1 MKVFRKVSLI
11 FCAFV
16 ISALLLATTSF
27 PVTFNFGKNDNAVT
41 YVTTAEAK
49 STDYYEDI
57 DTTLKGTAFRAEVAE
72 LITTTHKT
80 KTTYNGLKTIFK
92 NSDADLSKSGNIIW
106 FYTGTSISY
115 NGNLGSGSS
124 ATNREHVWPKNAG
137 KAFDPESNCGSD
149 AHHLRP
155 TNAQL
160 NSTRSNNSFGEV
172 AKTNSNIVKE
182 NGKTTYPSLCYQ
194 ANSTFYPG
202 EGFRGAT
209 ARILMYVQ
217 TRWGDTY
224 NLKFVLGNGNNKTIG
239 DIATLLKWHY
249 QEPPTEEEYARND
262 YVYSIQGN
270 RNPFI
275 DHPEYATQI
284 YCYDGQTYN
293 SKLQQIAAQYDNY
306 SDSDEYV
313 VATEL
318 TVTPQEVELTE
329 GNTATLSTTV
339 SPSNA
344 KRAFTYAS
352 NNTSV
357 AKVSDNGVITAVKEG
372 TATITVTETYS
383 KLTKTVK
390 VTVTEKLITATAITV
405 TPTEVELEIGNL
417 SSISAEASPTN
428 ATYEFTY
435 TSSNPDV
442 VDVDESGTIMGCAVG
457 TATITVTETY
467 SKLTKTVTVTVK
479 DSSATPEAQAF
490 FTLVLFAKSKLGQ
503 DACYSYIVKAF
514 NAYKNLTESEKK
526 AVTDGYQTLLDCVFI
541 YNDYANATNATEDTA
556 IIIAISATKTAQTAE
571 DVENAQ

>member
-27 PVTFNFGKNDNAVT
+27 PVTFNFGENDNATT

-49 STDYYEDI
+49 TDDYYEDI
-57 DTTLKGTAFRAEVAE
+57 DTTLKGTAFRAEVAD
-72 LITTTHKT
+72 LITTTHK
-80 KTTYNGLKTIFK
+80 KQTTYNGLGSIFK
-92 NSDADLSKSGNIIW
+92 KSDADLSKSGNIIW

-115 NGNLGSGSS
+115 SGNFGSGTS

-137 KAFDPESNCGSD
+137 KAFPEKSECGSD

-155 TNAQL
+155 ANAQL

-172 AKTNSNIVKE
+172 ATTNKNIVKE

-217 TRWGDTY
+217 TRWGDSF

-284 YCYDGQTYN
+284 YCYDGQSYN

-306 SDSDEYV
+306 TDSDEYV

-329 GNTATLSTTV
+329 GSTTTISALV

-344 KRAFTYAS
+344 KRAFTYTS
-352 NNTSV
+352 NNDSV
-357 AKVSDNGVITAVKEG
+357 AKVSDKGVITAVKEG

-390 VTVTEKLITATAITV
+390 VTVTEKIITATTITI
-405 TPTEVELEIGNL
+405 TPTDIELEIGNL
-417 SSISAEASPTN
+417 SSILAEASPSN
-428 ATYEFTY
+428 ATYKFTY
-435 TSSNPDV
+435 VSSNPAV
-442 VDVDESGTIMGCAVG
+442 VDVDEYGVIMGCMAG

-467 SKLTKTVTVTVK
+467 SNLTKTVTVTVK

-503 DACYSYIVKAF
+503 DACYNYIVRAF
-514 NAYKNLTESEKK
+514 NAYQNLTDNEKA
-526 AVTDGYQTLLDCVFI
+526 AVEDTYQTLLNCVFT
-541 YNDYANATNATEDTA
+541 YNDYANGTNETA
-556 IIIAISATKTAQTAE
+556 DSAILTAISATKTAQTAE
-571 DVENAQ
+571 DAEDAQ